1 MSHRQRSLA
10 GYSPYGLEE
19 LDMTEHTRSG
29 REGSDSESG
38 TFKELKPRKPPS
50 ELKPR
55 FPKLTTRDLL
65 PLSQATWT
73 PISCLTRLIS
83 LLFFLRQS
91 SHFNSS

>member
-55 FPKLTTRDLL
+55 FPKLQPGIFSLSLRPHGL
-65 PLSQATWT
+65 PS
-73 PISCLTRLIS
+73 PV
-83 LLFFLRQS
+83 
-91 SHFNSS
+91 